1 MDSLPLAVSI
11 LALAVGGH
19 GVVWLFVKK
28 PRTEMDELVARMSG
42 NENQHRLLEINFI
55 KSSVAL
61 GVKVDQLG
69 VEVSGLTIAVKELT
83 RQMDSG
89 NVGRPKRH
97 DRET

>member
-1 MDSLPLAVSI
+1 
-11 LALAVGGH
+11 
-19 GVVWLFVKK
+19 
-28 PRTEMDELVARMSG
+28 MDELVTRMSG
-42 NENQHRLLEINFI
+42 NENQHRQLEKDFI

-89 NVGRPKRH
+89 NVARPKRH